1 MFDASRCIH
10 HACTIF
16 IINLLTV
23 FDSISSLN
31 KPRVFLY
38 FLIFFLWIIYLYSL
52 RYIFMS
58 YNTWNLKLPQY
69 YNSFWDFNLRL
80 LGFFFGMLNVK
91 FLQLKK
97 SLFMSIIKESLL
109 IWRSYLEIVTIMIW
123 NCFMG
128 NVVQWKIV
136 AKLSSVALQSN

>member
-16 IINLLTV
+16 IFNLLTV
-23 FDSISSLN
+23 FDSSSLN
-31 KPRVFLY
+31 KPRVFLC

-80 LGFFFGMLNVK
+80 LGFFFWDVERKIFTIKKK
-91 FLQLKK
+91 FIYEYNKRISSNLTV
-97 SLFMSIIKESLL
+97 LF
-109 IWRSYLEIVTIMIW
+109 RNSYEYDMELFYGKCCAMT
-123 NCFMG
+123 NSCKT
-128 NVVQWKIV
+128 Q
-136 AKLSSVALQSN
+136 

>member
-1 MFDASRCIH
+1 MYTSCMYNIY
-10 HACTIF
+10 
-16 IINLLTV
+16 LL
-23 FDSISSLN
+23 FDSSSLN

-58 YNTWNLKLPQY
+58 YNTWNLKLHQY

-80 LGFFFGMLNVK
+80 LGVFFGMLNVK

-97 SLFMSIIKESLL
+97 KFIYEYNKRISSNLTVLF
-109 IWRSYLEIVTIMIW
+109 RNSYEYDIELFYGKCCAMKNSCKT
-123 NCFMG
+123 
-128 NVVQWKIV
+128 Q
-136 AKLSSVALQSN
+136 